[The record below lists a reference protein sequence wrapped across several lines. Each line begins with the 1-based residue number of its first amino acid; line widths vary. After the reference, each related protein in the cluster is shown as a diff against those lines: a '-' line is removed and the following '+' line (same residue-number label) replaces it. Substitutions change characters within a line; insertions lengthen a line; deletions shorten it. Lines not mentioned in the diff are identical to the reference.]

1 MTKVT
6 MRLLLV
12 VLAGCSVRVN
22 TRSTPSPDDARSAA
36 QALMDHGA
44 LAWNAGDL
52 DGFMSDYTPD
62 ATFVTPREIV
72 HGRENIRARYA
83 PRFRPGAVRDSLHFE
98 GLEVDGVTE
107 DAIHMIA
114 FYVLQRRDSVTA
126 RGPTSLLLRKRDGRW
141 FIAHDHSS

>member
-1 MTKVT
+1 MKS
-6 MRLLLV
+6 LLLA
-12 VLAGCSVRVN
+12 LLLTGCAVRVN
-22 TRSTPSPDDARSAA
+22 TRSTPSPDDARSVA

-44 LAWNAGDL
+44 LTWNAGDL

-62 ATFVTPREIV
+62 ATFVTQREIV
-72 HGRENIRARYA
+72 HGRDNIRARYA

-98 GLEVDGVTE
+98 GLEADAVSD

-114 FYVLQRRDSVTA
+114 FYVLQRRDSVTS
-126 RGPTSLLLRKRDGRW
+126 RGPTSLLLRKSDGRW